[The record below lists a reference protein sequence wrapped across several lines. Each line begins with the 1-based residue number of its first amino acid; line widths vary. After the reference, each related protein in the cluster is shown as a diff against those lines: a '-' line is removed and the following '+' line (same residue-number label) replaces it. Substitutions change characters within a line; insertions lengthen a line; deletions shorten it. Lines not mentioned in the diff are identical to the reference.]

1 MGQLGPG
8 LKYLSFIYRFV
19 IFSACLMLEAKEMKG
34 GSGYNALM
42 VSVPLSQNE
51 PKLYVMR
58 TSGA

>member
-1 MGQLGPG
+1 
-8 LKYLSFIYRFV
+8 
-19 IFSACLMLEAKEMKG
+19 MLEAKEMKG

-51 PKLYVMR
+51 PKPYVMR